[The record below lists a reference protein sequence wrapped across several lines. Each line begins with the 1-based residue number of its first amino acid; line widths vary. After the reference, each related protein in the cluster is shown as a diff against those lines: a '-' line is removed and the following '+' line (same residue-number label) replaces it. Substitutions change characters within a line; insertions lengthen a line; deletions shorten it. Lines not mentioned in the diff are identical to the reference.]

1 MVLSL
6 SKKIKDFSQIGWKS
20 LKPRERTIRNLSLK
34 VLDLMRDKKSLTKA
48 SKEFGLE
55 RETVKQ
61 HISSAIFKRNSR
73 WVAKKFDKI
82 QRGMNIYT
90 RGKIKPIVVPNSKH
104 ASLIGKYYNDVKKA
118 LETGDE
124 KILRKYKRR
133 VIRDSKNRKHKLET
147 RLEKIRDIEE
157 AKEEPE
163 FYQIYEV

>member
-1 MVLSL
+1 M
-6 SKKIKDFSQIGWKS
+6 SKEIKDFSQIGWKN

-34 VLDLMRDKKSLTKA
+34 VLDLMRDKKSLTKS

-73 WVAKKFDKI
+73 WVAKKLDKI

-90 RGKIKPIVVPNSKH
+90 RGNIKSIVVPNSKH
-104 ASLIGKYYNDVKKA
+104 ASLIGRYYNDVKKA
-118 LETGDE
+118 LETGNDSFL
-124 KILRKYKRR
+124 KKYKRR
-133 VIRDSKNRKHKLET
+133 LIRDAKGKKHKLET
-147 RLEKIRDIEE
+147 RLDKIRDIEE
-157 AKEEPE
+157 SKEEPE